1 MCARLLPIVILL
13 AGLSGCPEKWTA
25 EQHLWQGVTMQKEK
39 ELDKA
44 VFHFTKAVELDA
56 NLEEAFRRRATI
68 NLGVALATNDKDR
81 IAQVVS
87 DFSRSIELRKYNP
100 SAYYFRGE
108 AYRMQGRMK
117 LALADFQ
124 ASCKMRNT
132 MGCVVARR
140 IRDGRPAHGR

>member
-1 MCARLLPIVILL
+1 
-13 AGLSGCPEKWTA
+13 
-25 EQHLWQGVTMQKEK
+25 MQKEK

-117 LALADFQ
+117 LALADFR
-124 ASCKMRNT
+124 ASCKMRNQ
-132 MGCVVARR
+132 MGCAVARR